1 MTGAPSGKIDFVA
14 SQRPSLVSGDYIFSV
29 AQQVQIDGT
38 QFAWGSD
45 KWTAAPRSRLQVS
58 VAGPRFSLA
67 PSDIQSQFPP
77 PKSLGA
83 YYNVLPQVI
92 FNRTTLPWERTIDNS
107 SPSENATPVP
117 WLALVLFDSV
127 ADGAAP
133 VVTNLTV
140 NDLLNTYRQSAT
152 PTHAPEFVKMLARD
166 DSFRPG
172 PGELK
177 LETGQHLNDRL
188 TVIDV
193 PRKLLWQILPSEKD
207 IALLAHVRE
216 GQSPNNP
223 SIVVQYP
230 VIFCN
235 RLSSAGKIGI
245 GSQSTVH
252 LISLEGRKPL
262 LDALARKPADDG
274 LVRLISLASWSFST
288 MLQTRTFSHWVKG
301 AWCPDAS
308 RQDPNDLTKPS
319 TCSNG
324 VIHTLRLPASAS
336 VSSERFLSQG
346 YVPIRHQTRQ
356 GNQLVSWYRSPL
368 LPGPGPQ
375 ANLELPVQ
383 TSDQLVRYFSD
394 VAMFDV
400 TYAAAWELGRALTL
414 RSTKVAVELYN
425 WKRAHALQ
433 SRQAEEAIAHL
444 PFSPDYSAL
453 PDLPPELK
461 SWFSELLAL
470 QHVPFHYLV
479 PRQEMLPVESLRFFF
494 IDREWLECLLD
505 GAFSIGRVSSS
516 NLRQDLAHTDSGQFP
531 GAGVYS
537 GFLLRSVVVS
547 GWLNLGV
554 EGYTQAV
561 SPAEAGNY
569 TIPAPPAPLL
579 RMERLAPDILLC
591 LFEGD
596 VQTVDIHEHPD
607 AIHFGVDTDD
617 PGNMESYF
625 KELRKL
631 DGSESGV
638 KTPLPWKNRLSN
650 ARAIDMADLASQEN
664 AINSAQFAVAMI
676 EGVEKVRLLRQ
687 TPQHSQHRPEGV

>member
-1 MTGAPSGKIDFVA
+1 MNGVPSGKIDFVA
-14 SQRPSLVSGDYIFSV
+14 SHRPSLVSGDYIFTV
-29 AQQVQIDGT
+29 AQQVKIDGT
-38 QFAWGSD
+38 FGWGSD
-45 KWTAAPRSRLQVS
+45 PWTAAPRSRLQVS

-83 YYNVLPQVI
+83 YYNVLPQII

-117 WLALVLFDSV
+117 WLALVLFDPV

-133 VVTNLTV
+133 AVTNLTV

-152 PTHAPEFVKMLARD
+152 PAHAPEFVKMLARG
-166 DSFRPG
+166 DSSKPG

-235 RLSSAGKIGI
+235 RLPAAGTVGM

-262 LDALARKPADDG
+262 LDALVRKPADDG
-274 LVRLISLASWSFST
+274 LVRFVSLANWSFST
-288 MLQTRTFSHWVKG
+288 MQQTRTFSHWVKG

-308 RQDPNDLTKPS
+308 RQDPNGLTKPS
-319 TCSNG
+319 TCSSG
-324 VIHTLRLPASAS
+324 VIHTLRLPASTYAA
-336 VSSERFLSQG
+336 SERFLSQG

-356 GNQLVSWYRSPL
+356 GNHLVSWYRSPL

-375 ANLELPVQ
+375 ANLKLPVQ
-383 TSDQLVRYFSD
+383 MSDQLVRYFSD
-394 VAMFDV
+394 VGMFDV

-414 RSTKVAVELYN
+414 RSTKVAVDLYN

-433 SRQAEEAIAHL
+433 SRQAEEAVAHL

-470 QHVPFHYLV
+470 QYVPFHYLV

-494 IDREWLECLLD
+494 VDPEWLECLLD

-516 NLRQDLAHTDSGQFP
+516 DLRQDQVHTDSGQFP
-531 GAGVYS
+531 SAGVYG
-537 GFLLRSVVVS
+537 GFLLRSAVVS

-554 EGYTQAV
+554 EGHTQAV
-561 SPAEAGNY
+561 SPAEAANY
-569 TIPAPPAPLL
+569 TIPAAPAPLL
-579 RMERLAPDILLC
+579 RMERLAPDILFC

-607 AIHFGVDTDD
+607 AIHFGVDADD
-617 PGNMESYF
+617 PGNIASFF

-638 KTPLPWKNRLSN
+638 KTPLPWKNGLPN
-650 ARAIDMADLASQEN
+650 ARAIDMADLASKES
-664 AINSAQFAVAMI
+664 AINSAQFAVTMI

-687 TPQHSQHRPEGV
+687 TPQDR

>member
-1 MTGAPSGKIDFVA
+1 MTDVPSGKIDFVA
-14 SQRPSLVSGDYIFSV
+14 SHRPSLMGGDYIFTV

-38 QFAWGSD
+38 QFGWGND
-45 KWTAAPRSRLQVS
+45 KWTAAPSSRLQVS

-83 YYNVLPQVI
+83 YYNILPQII

-107 SPSENATPVP
+107 EPSGNTTPVP
-117 WLALVLFDSV
+117 WLALVLFDPV
-127 ADGAAP
+127 ADS
-133 VVTNLTV
+133 VVLTNLTV
-140 NDLLNTYRQSAT
+140 NDLLNTYRQSAA
-152 PTHAPEFVKMLARD
+152 PVGAPEFVKMLPRD
-166 DSFRPG
+166 VSAKPG

-188 TVIDV
+188 TVVDI
-193 PRKLLWQILPSEKD
+193 PRKLLWRVLPSEKD

-216 GQSPNNP
+216 GQCPDNP
-223 SIVVQYP
+223 SIAAQYTL
-230 VIFCN
+230 IFCN
-235 RLSSAGKIGI
+235 RLPAAGSAGM

-262 LDALARKPADDG
+262 LDALVEEPTDDG
-274 LVRLISLASWSFST
+274 LVRFVSLANWSFST
-288 MLQTRTFSHWVKG
+288 MQQSRAFSHWVKG

-308 RQDPNDLTKPS
+308 RQDPNNLTKPS
-319 TCSNG
+319 TCSGG
-324 VIHTLRLPASAS
+324 VIHTLRLPPGTHA
-336 VSSERFLSQG
+336 SSERFLSQG

-356 GNQLVSWYRSPL
+356 GNHLVSWYRSPL
-368 LPGPGPQ
+368 LPGPGPE
-375 ANLELPVQ
+375 ANLKLPAEL
-383 TSDQLVRYFSD
+383 SDRLVRFISD
-394 VAMFDV
+394 VGMFDV

-425 WKRAHALQ
+425 WKRSHALR
-433 SRQAEEAIAHL
+433 SSQAEQAIAHL

-453 PDLPPELK
+453 PDLPPELQ

-470 QHVPFHYLV
+470 KYVPFHYLV
-479 PRQEMLPVESLRFFF
+479 PRQEMLPVESLRFLFV
-494 IDREWLECLLD
+494 DPEWLGCLLD

-516 NLRQDLAHTDSGQFP
+516 DLKRDPAHATSGKLP
-531 GAGVYS
+531 SAGVYS
-537 GFLLRSVVVS
+537 GFLLRSAVVS

-561 SPAEAGNY
+561 SPDEAANY
-569 TIPAPPAPLL
+569 TIAAAPAPLL
-579 RMERLAPDILLC
+579 RRERLAPDILFC

-607 AIHFGVDTDD
+607 AIHFGVDADD
-617 PGNMESYF
+617 PGNIASYF
-625 KELRKL
+625 KELRNL

-638 KTPLPWKNRLSN
+638 KTPLPWKNGSPDF
-650 ARAIDMADLASQEN
+650 RAIDMADLASKES
-664 AINSAQFAVAMI
+664 ATNSAQFAVTMI

-687 TPQHSQHRPEGV
+687 IPERSQHQRGGV

>member
-1 MTGAPSGKIDFVA
+1 MNGVPSGKIDFVA
-14 SQRPSLVSGDYIFSV
+14 SHRPSLVSGDYIFTV
-29 AQQVQIDGT
+29 AQQVKIDGT
-38 QFAWGSD
+38 FGWGSD
-45 KWTAAPRSRLQVS
+45 PWTAAPRSRLQVS

-83 YYNVLPQVI
+83 YYNVLSQII

-117 WLALVLFDSV
+117 WLALLLFDPV

-133 VVTNLTV
+133 IVTNLTV
-140 NDLLNTYRQSAT
+140 NDLLNAYRQSAA
-152 PTHAPEFVKMLARD
+152 PAHAPEFVKMLPRD
-166 DSFRPG
+166 DSAKPG

-193 PRKLLWQILPSEKD
+193 PRRLLWQILPSEKD

-223 SIVVQYP
+223 STAVQYP

-235 RLSSAGKIGI
+235 RLPAAGAVGR

-262 LDALARKPADDG
+262 LDALAKEPTDDG
-274 LVRLISLASWSFST
+274 LVRLVSLANWSFST
-288 MLQTRTFSHWVKG
+288 MQQTRTFSHWVKD

-308 RQDPNDLTKPS
+308 RQDPSDLTKPS

-324 VIHTLRLPASAS
+324 VIHTLRLPASSHAA
-336 VSSERFLSQG
+336 SERFLSQG

-356 GNQLVSWYRSPL
+356 GNHLVSWYRSPL

-375 ANLELPVQ
+375 ANLNLPVQ
-383 TSDQLVRYFSD
+383 MSDQLVRYCSD
-394 VAMFDV
+394 VGMFDL

-433 SRQAEEAIAHL
+433 SRQAEEAVAHL

-470 QHVPFHYLV
+470 QYVPFHYLV

-494 IDREWLECLLD
+494 VDPEWLECLLD
-505 GAFSIGRVSSS
+505 GAFSIGRVNSSDLS
-516 NLRQDLAHTDSGQFP
+516 QDQAHTDSRQFP
-531 GAGVYS
+531 SAGVYS
-537 GFLLRSVVVS
+537 GFLLRSAVVS

-561 SPAEAGNY
+561 SPDDSANY
-569 TIPAPPAPLL
+569 TISAARAPLL
-579 RMERLAPDILLC
+579 RMERLAPDILFC
-591 LFEGD
+591 LFAGD

-607 AIHFGVDTDD
+607 AVHFGVDADD
-617 PGNMESYF
+617 PGNLASYF
-625 KELRKL
+625 KELRKP

-638 KTPLPWKNRLSN
+638 RTPLPWKNGSSN
-650 ARAIDMADLASQEN
+650 ARAIDMADLASKES
-664 AINSAQFAVAMI
+664 ASNSAQFAVAMI

-687 TPQHSQHRPEGV
+687 TPTNR